1 MIMNSEGFP
10 APYDPPPWKQERW
23 VMVDRPSESRWRKA
37 AALQPSG
44 SIDEIVLSYVVSI
57 LEDLGSESSVE
68 EAFDVEGFCEM
79 MAAYFPEFSTI
90 HHASDSYSEPQVRLL
105 QEMFP
110 GVCSI
115 EVHHCLS
122 IAEGDVA
129 RAAQLVLHRQ
139 EAGQSLK
146 TNVTRQK
153 AVVNDQELKSRII
166 ARYSYVDKDD
176 DIREHRPVGP
186 KSEPKKLV
194 RYRDNKI
201 VSLKGERFTEVKK
214 EEDEDMKKTYVSIK
228 PARQYR
234 FH

>member
-1 MIMNSEGFP
+1 MPVEFTG
-10 APYDPPPWKQERW
+10 
-23 VMVDRPSESRWRKA
+23 SR
-37 AALQPSG
+37 
-44 SIDEIVLSYVVSI
+44 SY
-57 LEDLGSESSVE
+57 
-68 EAFDVEGFCEM
+68 
-79 MAAYFPEFSTI
+79 EFYQ
-90 HHASDSYSEPQVRLL
+90 ARQFYGDSYSEPQVRLL

-146 TNVTRQK
+146 TNVTVLQPMAQRQK